1 MEQNAA
7 DQAAYEAAMIE
18 GTEIIAG
25 ITDADSA
32 NAAMPKYKAIKHAL
46 TSNKELGVIWN
57 KKIEDC
63 GLFFDKVSKLSLIH
77 I

>member
-1 MEQNAA
+1 MCIR
-7 DQAAYEAAMIE
+7 DR
-18 GTEIIAG
+18 
-25 ITDADSA
+25 
-32 NAAMPKYKAIKHAL
+32 YKAIKHAL

-63 GLFFDKVSKLSLIH
+63 GLFFDKVLKRYTPVQKLSLIH